1 MNTHPL
7 SLKQSLTIT
16 SQLSIHTEK
25 EREATMWNLWR
36 HSNASI
42 PHRISGI
49 IWKNEFFK
57 SAFNSWHKLDEWR
70 ENWCQCLADPHV
82 YWLRLLSSYISRNGV
97 VDMRDETIKTAGGSV
112 MPPVPLFLFIYFMLV
127 NTLYSPSVIPV
138 EISKEGLLTYMQTT
152 LLLFRHQHSS
162 TNVSGFN

>member
-1 MNTHPL
+1 
-7 SLKQSLTIT
+7 
-16 SQLSIHTEK
+16 
-25 EREATMWNLWR
+25 
-36 HSNASI
+36 
-42 PHRISGI
+42 
-49 IWKNEFFK
+49 
-57 SAFNSWHKLDEWR
+57 
-70 ENWCQCLADPHV
+70 
-82 YWLRLLSSYISRNGV
+82 
-97 VDMRDETIKTAGGSV
+97 MRDETIKTAGGSV